1 MRLTSLTL
9 VAVLVAACRRDA
21 SSEQDPNVDPRTRG
35 RLRFVVQTTGGAPA
49 DARLPLVV
57 ALHGVGDTPEGFAQL
72 ILPTGLR
79 VRLAAPAGPRV
90 QGHGFGWFPLRSLLT
105 DERWGEYIAEAAA
118 VVAPEIAR
126 LAQVYPTCG
135 RPVVTGFAQ
144 GAMVALALAA
154 RPDAPIGGTFPIAGE
169 LPPSLWPHAR
179 ADAGALPV
187 VEMFQG
193 LDDRRVRADKAR
205 ATWEAFHAAG
215 YPGAYHGYP
224 GLTHSVSPD
233 ENLALRDALAAT
245 LRAQGC
251 PAE

>member
-1 MRLTSLTL
+1 VRFTSITL
-9 VAVLVAACRRDA
+9 GALLFAACRRDA
-21 SSEQDPNVDPRTRG
+21 APAQDPNVDPRTLG

-57 ALHGVGDTPEGFAQL
+57 ALHGVGDTPEAFAQL
-72 ILPTGLR
+72 VIPTGLR

-90 QGHGFGWFPLRSLLT
+90 QGRGFGWFPLRSLLT
-105 DERWGEYIAEAAA
+105 DARWGESIAAAAA

-135 RPVVTGFAQ
+135 RPLVTGFAQ
-144 GAMVALALAA
+144 GAMVAFALAA
-154 RPDAPIGGTFPIAGE
+154 RPDAVIGGAFPIAGE
-169 LPPSLWPHAR
+169 LPPSLWPGAR

-187 VEMFQG
+187 VEVFQG
-193 LDDRRVRADKAR
+193 LEDRRVRADNAR

-215 YPGAYHGYP
+215 YPGEFHGFA
-224 GLTHSVSPD
+224 GLSHAVSTD
-233 ENLALRDALAAT
+233 ENQALREALAAT

>member
-1 MRLTSLTL
+1 MRITSLTL
-9 VAVLVAACRRDA
+9 VALLFGACRRDA
-21 SSEQDPNVDPRTRG
+21 PSAEDPNVDPRTRG

-90 QGHGFGWFPLRSLLT
+90 QGRGFGWFPMRSLRT
-105 DERWGEYIAEAAA
+105 DARWGQYIAEAAA

-135 RPVVTGFAQ
+135 RPLVTGFAQ
-144 GAMVALALAA
+144 GAMVAFALAA
-154 RPDAPIGGTFPIAGE
+154 RPDAPIGGAFPIAGE
-169 LPPSLWPHAR
+169 LPPSLWPHTR
-179 ADAGALPV
+179 AGANALPV
-187 VEMFQG
+187 VEVFQG
-193 LDDRRVRADKAR
+193 LEDRRVRADKAR

-215 YPGAYHGYP
+215 YPGEFHGFA
-224 GLTHSVSPD
+224 GLMHAVSPD
-233 ENLALRDALAAT
+233 ENHALREALAAT

>member
-9 VAVLVAACRRDA
+9 VAVLVVACRRDA

-57 ALHGVGDTPEGFAQL
+57 ALHGVGDTPESFAQL
-72 ILPTGLR
+72 IVPTGLR

-105 DERWGEYIAEAAA
+105 DARWGEHIAEAAA
-118 VVAPEIAR
+118 LVAPEIAR

-135 RPVVTGFAQ
+135 RPLVTGFAQ
-144 GAMVALALAA
+144 GAMVAFALAA
-154 RPDAPIGGTFPIAGE
+154 QPNPVVGGAFPLAGE

-179 ADAGALPV
+179 TGATGLPV
-187 VEMFQG
+187 VEVFQG

-215 YPGAYHGYP
+215 YPGEFHGYA
-224 GLTHSVSPD
+224 GVLHTVSPD

-245 LRAQGC
+245 VRAQGC
-251 PAE
+251 PVE